1 MPYRDGG
8 SVDEYGQRDGAVTA
22 PAAKAV
28 ARLPVRSIEVDLDE
42 GWPQVTGSAQGPS
55 YAWGIQALIRLH
67 GCPAGLVVA
76 PLPEAGFTPR
86 QLEELVSPMV
96 AEAVMA
102 HRWHDEQPVAC
113 PVSGSVGASAAA
125 LGCQAVKDLLND
137 SGPAL
142 DVVIPTRNR
151 PDRLADCVDS
161 ILATGYR
168 HVRVTVV
175 DNAPSG
181 PETADLVAGRADWAS
196 RVRYVREDRPGVS
209 LARNRGVKC
218 ATAEFVAFVDDDV
231 VVDRGWAAG
240 LVSAFLDEPEAG
252 CVTGPIIAAEL
263 DTPAQLWIEEYGG
276 FCKGFVRHVFDPLVS
291 QDEAPLF
298 PYAAGTYGSGA
309 NMAFRRETIVKIHG
323 FDPALG
329 IGMSARGGE
338 DLAAFVGALLAG
350 RRLVYEPSMMVKHRH
365 HRSYEK
371 LRQVIL
377 AYGVGLGA
385 YLAKTVY
392 DRPSTL
398 LSIARRVP
406 PGLGYLFRPGSP
418 KNARKSAGYPRE
430 LTVRELAGLAWGPFA
445 YAAGRFELRRR
456 RRPEG
461 SVPPRPPEADT
472 QTSSRTDLPAPDRTA
487 VGTEFRQLLTPVA
500 RPGQVEGP
508 TVSSLSDST
517 ARNAGIVSR
526 AEPLAPPTSLEYR
539 AFGELTRAGVQW
551 AMLRPSS
558 VLEPGDDVDVL
569 VAPSDY
575 GLARTVLLNF
585 GFLQLPGRGRG
596 SHRFFLGHDSSG
608 GDWLALD
615 LVTELAYGPRFEFKT
630 NLGLACL
637 ERRSGPPER
646 KNLDPDDELYAL
658 LLHCLLDKG
667 VISPKQASRL
677 EQLVVADREA
687 GPVRHLLAGLLPS
700 EWTTERL
707 EQAICAGEWARLES
721 LGHPISRRLRRR
733 DPLGSTRRTLGR
745 SIVGL
750 IEPLLLLNR
759 PGLTIA
765 LVGPDGAGKSTLA
778 ERIEKSLGLPVRCV
792 YMGLWQRGSSR
803 LPNFV
808 RVFEIP
814 FRPFRIWGRYLRA
827 VGHRRLG
834 RVVVFD
840 RYPLDATLPPKG
852 RLLRLKLIYFWFLAH
867 CVPAPDLLVI
877 LDAPGE
883 LLFARKREEDP
894 VSLERDRRYFR
905 ALAERVKNSVIV
917 DVSPPEADVFEQVD
931 RVIWNRLTQRKGGS
945 STRSSGL
952 VARIAKRGGA
962 AGVSSAGWASRR
974 FVSFRRST
982 RANTALDLV
991 MSDLRAQSFMPE
1003 SWSAGRLSVTET
1015 GVGMFQLGP
1024 REGPAQLMVKVPL
1037 CAWAEGALKTHHQVV
1052 TRLSA
1057 DPRLAEWSKL
1067 LPVIRGEGRAGELTY
1082 VVESLLP
1089 GRPASSLVK
1098 SGKGAAALRASAQA
1112 ITGLH
1117 EQTGERLYVDDAV
1130 VESWVWD
1137 PVHAVCAALPAAWRS
1152 GWRSDALER
1161 VGQNVAS
1168 ALKGRDVQVA
1178 WVHGDYWPGNVL
1190 VAEDGSTV
1198 TGIVDWGFAEPKL
1211 PLLHD
1216 SIDLILFARRI
1227 QQGRDLGFLARAM
1240 LEDLYFDPTEDYILR
1255 TVGLGWPA
1263 DVAGVR
1269 LAVVL
1274 AWLHHIGSVAGVGG
1288 EVQNPWWV
1296 RQNLDPLLKSP
1307 LPSLHS

>member
-1 MPYRDGG
+1 MESRDDVG
-8 SVDEYGQRDGAVTA
+8 VDEYGQRDGAVTA
-22 PAAKAV
+22 LAAKAV

-55 YAWGIQALIRLH
+55 YAGGIQALIRLH
-67 GCPAGLVVA
+67 GCPTGLVVA

-86 QLEELVSPMV
+86 QFEELVSPVV

-102 HRWHDEQPVAC
+102 HRWHDEQPVAG
-113 PVSGSVGASAAA
+113 PVIGSVGASAAA
-125 LGCQAVKDLLND
+125 LRCQAVKELLNA

-168 HVRVTVV
+168 HVRVIVV

-181 PETADLVAGRADWAS
+181 PETADLVAGRSDWAS

-263 DTPAQLWIEEYGG
+263 DTQAQMWIEEYGG
-276 FCKGFVRHVFDPLVS
+276 FCKGFVRHVFDPLDS
-291 QDEAPLF
+291 QDETPLF

-309 NMAFRRETIVKIHG
+309 NMAFRRETIVKIHS

-329 IGMSARGGE
+329 IGMPARGGE
-338 DLAAFVGALLAG
+338 DLAAFACALLAG

-398 LSIARRVP
+398 LSIVRRVP
-406 PGLGYLFRPGSP
+406 PGLGYLFRPDST
-418 KNARKSAGYPRE
+418 KNAHKSADYPRE

-456 RRPEG
+456 NRRPEG
-461 SVPPRPPEADT
+461 SVPPRPPDADAR
-472 QTSSRTDLPAPDRTA
+472 TSSRADLPAPDPMA
-487 VGTEFRQLLTPVA
+487 LLIGFRQLLTVA
-500 RPGQVEGP
+500 GPGQVEAAP
-508 TVSSLSDST
+508 VSSLPDST
-517 ARNAGIVSR
+517 ARNVGIASR
-526 AEPLAPPTSLEYR
+526 AEPLAPAATLQSR

-575 GLARTVLLNF
+575 GVARSVLLNF

-596 SHRFFLGHDSSG
+596 SHRFFLGHDSSR

-615 LVTELAYGPRFEFKT
+615 VVTELAYGPRFEFKT
-630 NLGLACL
+630 NLGAACL
-637 ERRSGPPER
+637 ERRSGSPAR
-646 KNLDPDDELYAL
+646 QNLDPDDELYSL

-667 VISPKQASRL
+667 VISPKRASKL

-700 EWTTERL
+700 EWTAERL
-707 EQAICAGEWARLES
+707 EQAIRAGEWARLES
-721 LGHPISRRLRRR
+721 LGRPISRRLRRR
-733 DPLGSTRRTLGR
+733 DPLGSMRRTLGR

-750 IEPLLLLNR
+750 IEPLLLLKR
-759 PGLTIA
+759 PGLTVA

-778 ERIEKSLGLPVRCV
+778 ERIENSLGLPVRRI
-792 YMGLWQRGSSR
+792 YMGLWQRRSSR

-808 RVFEIP
+808 GVFEIL

-852 RLLRLKLIYFWFLAH
+852 RLVRLKLIYFWFLAH
-867 CVPAPDLLVI
+867 CAPAPDLLVI

-883 LLFARKREEDP
+883 LLFARKGEEDP

-931 RVIWNRLTQRKGGS
+931 RAIWDRLTQRKSGS
-945 STRSSGL
+945 SATSSRL
-952 VARIAKRGGA
+952 VARIARRGGA
-962 AGVSSAGWASRR
+962 AGVSSAGRASRR
-974 FVSFRRST
+974 FLGFRRRT
-982 RANTALDLV
+982 RANNALDLV

-1024 REGPAQLMVKVPL
+1024 PEGPAQFMVKVPL
-1037 CAWAEGALKTHHQVV
+1037 CAWAEGALKTHVQVV

-1057 DPRLAEWSKL
+1057 DPRLADWSKL
-1067 LPVIRGEGRAGELTY
+1067 LPVIRGEGRAGELSY
-1082 VVESLLP
+1082 VVEGLLP
-1089 GRPASSLVK
+1089 GQPASSLVK

-1117 EQTGERLYVDDAV
+1117 EQTGERLCVDDAV

-1137 PVHAVCAALPAAWRS
+1137 PVHAVCAALPAAGRS

-1161 VGQNVAS
+1161 IGQNVAS

-1227 QQGRDLGFLARAM
+1227 QQRRDLGFLARAM
-1240 LEDLYFDPTEDYILR
+1240 LEDSHLDQTEDYVLR

-1307 LPSLHS
+1307 LPSLYS